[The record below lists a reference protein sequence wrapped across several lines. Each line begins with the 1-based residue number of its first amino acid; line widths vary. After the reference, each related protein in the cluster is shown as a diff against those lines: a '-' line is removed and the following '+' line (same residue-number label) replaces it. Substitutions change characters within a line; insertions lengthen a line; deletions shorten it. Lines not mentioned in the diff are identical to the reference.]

1 MQLVHPFGWQTT
13 DVEFESGQSANI
25 SSGGMVT
32 VGYVE
37 QFWDNFSYRA
47 GDHCIEVKG
56 RFARPMPDCVVA
68 RTEAKPPPDV
78 KWPWVGPA
86 GYDPEMYKKPRY
98 EWAPF
103 KGERAKGAMV
113 EGIPHGTLVG
123 VIRPKGQILSPD
135 EAVPK
140 SEVYELGKTT
150 SMTAKTE
157 GVLWVGVND
166 GGPYFHDNLG
176 FFSLTITTQATRK

>member
-1 MQLVHPFGWQTT
+1 
-13 DVEFESGQSANI
+13 
-25 SSGGMVT
+25 
-32 VGYVE
+32 
-37 QFWDNFSYRA
+37 
-47 GDHCIEVKG
+47 
-56 RFARPMPDCVVA
+56 
-68 RTEAKPPPDV
+68 
-78 KWPWVGPA
+78 
-86 GYDPEMYKKPRY
+86 
-98 EWAPF
+98 
-103 KGERAKGAMV
+103 MV